1 MGSKFSKKKQG
12 YDFDQASKS
21 TGKKNPR
28 SGKLNRRWKSV
39 DVYTQTGDDEAKVL
53 ETSRQ
58 VKATISM
65 DDLRDSVVDNATY
78 QHANGRNKTHISSS
92 DESSDVNEDKK
103 KKKKKK
109 KLKKSK
115 DKKNKN
121 NDNEKKRLKKKRKD
135 NMEAAVVINVSDV
148 SDVEE
153 NMRHSAIMVNNP
165 VYQSADL
172 PEPHKVK
179 TSSSSSSDNEK
190 EPQQPSGDDLAN
202 EILEVVSSVQ
212 LIQDIEETL
221 EIESLPEPPPV
232 PQRTEENFQEE
243 YETLEKVQSRAKRSS
258 SSSSDEEEHHKIEGQ
273 ITITT
278 NDIDFND
285 DEDIV
290 YENAIL
296 RSHKEEPI
304 AIPYAEEAP
313 NAAPEIPENIQE
325 PNCEVVKVFTMP
337 NPEFTEVRKISRSR
351 SSSSSSSSE
360 DEEINVVEV
369 PEPLD
374 PFKVEEEPPK
384 GPIFED
390 VLITTVIPED
400 TEFYDIPRETEAPII
415 QVAVIDDEEPPA
427 VPEKPPR
434 LRRTISSSSSSSSSV
449 DEGELIISEEVLPPP
464 PVDDDPPT
472 VTDEVVEMAE
482 TIAEAIVMD
491 TIENIKVEAVLLP
504 REVPEPSSEVD
515 PEVQIKQRE
524 PNVIQAE
531 PKVKQ
536 RRGPKSST
544 SSSSSD
550 SSDSD

>member
-1 MGSKFSKKKQG
+1 MGTKFSKKKQG
-12 YDFDQASKS
+12 YAFDKSDKS
-21 TGKKNPR
+21 TGKKNPK

-39 DVYTQTGDDEAKVL
+39 DVYTQTGNDEANVI
-53 ETSRQ
+53 ETSGQ
-58 VKATISM
+58 VKATVSM
-65 DDLRDSVVDNATY
+65 DDLREDHETKHV
-78 QHANGRNKTHISSS
+78 NGLNKTHMSSS
-92 DESSDVNEDKK
+92 DDSSDVNETKK
-103 KKKKKK
+103 KKKKKM

-121 NDNEKKRLKKKRKD
+121 NDNEKKRLKKKNRKD
-135 NMEAAVVINVSDV
+135 NMEAAVVISVSDV

-153 NMRHSAIMVNNP
+153 DLRHSAIMVNNP

-172 PEPHKVK
+172 PETHRVK
-179 TSSSSSSDNEK
+179 TSSFSSSDNEK

-232 PQRTEENFQEE
+232 PRRTEEEFQEE
-243 YETLEKVQSRAKRSS
+243 YETLEKVQFRSKRLSSSSSSS
-258 SSSSDEEEHHKIEGQ
+258 SSSSDEEEHYKCEGQ

-278 NDIDFND
+278 NNFDSD
-285 DEDIV
+285 DDGDIV

-296 RSHKEEPI
+296 RSNKEEPI

-313 NAAPEIPENIQE
+313 KAVPEIPENN
-325 PNCEVVKVFTMP
+325 PGPKCEVVKVITMP
-337 NPEFTEVRKISRSR
+337 NPEFIEVRKISRSK
-351 SSSSSSSSE
+351 SSSSSSSE
-360 DEEINVVEV
+360 DEEIITDV

-390 VLITTVIPED
+390 VLIATAIVED
-400 TEFYDIPRETEAPII
+400 TDLCNVRRETEFPAV
-415 QVAVIDDEEPPA
+415 QVVVIDDEEPPA

-434 LRRTISSSSSSSSSV
+434 LRRTISNSSSSSSSA

-464 PVDDDPPT
+464 PVKDDIPA
-472 VTDEVVEMAE
+472 VTDEVVQMAE
-482 TIAEAIVMD
+482 TIAEAIVLD
-491 TIENIKVEAVLLP
+491 TMENIKVEAVLLP
-504 REVPEPSSEVD
+504 REVPEPSGEAD
-515 PEVQIKQRE
+515 GEPQTKPRE
-524 PNVIQAE
+524 PDVIQAQ
-531 PKVKQ
+531 PRIKK
-536 RRGPKSST
+536 RRRPKSAPSSSS

-550 SSDSD
+550 

>member
-12 YDFDQASKS
+12 YDFDKANKS
-21 TGKKNPR
+21 TAKKNPK

-39 DVYTQTGDDEAKVL
+39 DVYTQTGYDEGNVL
-53 ETSRQ
+53 ETSCQ
-58 VKATISM
+58 VKATVSM
-65 DDLRDSVVDNATY
+65 DDLRDSVVGNANK
-78 QHANGRNKTHISSS
+78 QHVNELNKTRFSSS
-92 DESSDVNEDKK
+92 DDSSDANEDKK
-103 KKKKKK
+103 RKKKKK

-121 NDNEKKRLKKKRKD
+121 NDNEKKRLNKKQKD

-172 PEPHKVK
+172 TELHGVK
-179 TSSSSSSDNEK
+179 ASSSSSSGIEK

-232 PQRTEENFQEE
+232 PQRTEENFQEQF
-243 YETLEKVQSRAKRSS
+243 ETLEKVQYRSKLSSSSS
-258 SSSSDEEEHHKIEGQ
+258 SSSSDEGEHYKIEGQ
-273 ITITT
+273 ITVTT
-278 NDIDFND
+278 NDIDFDD

-296 RSHKEEPI
+296 RSNKQEPI
-304 AIPYAEEAP
+304 AVPYAEEAP
-313 NAAPEIPENIQE
+313 KEAPEFPENIAE
-325 PNCEVVKVFTMP
+325 PKCEIVKVITMP
-337 NPEFTEVRKISRSR
+337 NPEFIEVRKISPAK
-351 SSSSSSSSE
+351 SSFSSSE
-360 DEEINVVEV
+360 DEEIAIVEV

-374 PFKVEEEPPK
+374 PFKVEEESPK

-390 VLITTVIPED
+390 VLIATAIAED
-400 TEFYDIPRETEAPII
+400 TEPCDTPRETEAPVT
-415 QVAVIDDEEPPA
+415 QVVVIEDEESLVA
-427 VPEKPPR
+427 PEKPPR
-434 LRRTISSSSSSSSSV
+434 LRRTISSSSSSSSSA

-464 PVDDDPPT
+464 PIEDDLPA

-504 REVPEPSSEVD
+504 REVPEPAEEFD
-515 PEVQIKQRE
+515 PEPHIKQRE
-524 PNVIQAE
+524 PDVIQA
-531 PKVKQ
+531 Q
-536 RRGPKSST
+536 LLL
-544 SSSSSD
+544 
-550 SSDSD
+550 